1 MRMTV
6 SIIRSLVFS
15 NFTFPS
21 SLCLPGISIGFEIGS
36 YSFPEEQE
44 TRMIRLVKE
53 SNIISELTL
62 QAEVTLVTLNE
73 ENLATLNE
81 DFLLTVPFT
90 VTFRPDQQFVDFPLN
105 IVDDNI
111 VEPDEHFQLMVQIVS
126 TKIVVFRPSEMP
138 TTNITILN
146 DDGRLESVSVI

>member
-1 MRMTV
+1 
-6 SIIRSLVFS
+6 
-15 NFTFPS
+15 
-21 SLCLPGISIGFEIGS
+21 
-36 YSFPEEQE
+36 
-44 TRMIRLVKE
+44 MIRLVKE